1 MKFLFSLTVAAVLW
15 HVMGLDK
22 LAMGM
27 PAVWHTLG
35 AVLGG
40 VK

>member
-1 MKFLFSLTVAAVLW
+1 MKFLFSLTVAAILW

-22 LAMGM
+22 LAMEM